1 MIMEIFRY
9 ILFLSIFLSGMQVN
23 AAEQTS
29 PDTAFTADSVRMLHN
44 VLSTQYNLL
53 LILLIIGVVLGALWR
68 RRFHVEDVGW
78 IIVVITLA
86 LGFACVLVRVKLG
99 A

>member
-1 MIMEIFRY
+1 MEIFRY
-9 ILFLSIFLSGMQVN
+9 ILFLGLFLAGMQVN

-29 PDTAFTADSVRMLHN
+29 LVTAFTADSVRMLHS
-44 VLSTQYNLL
+44 VFSTQYILL

-68 RRFHVEDVGW
+68 RRFHIEDIGW
-78 IIVVITLA
+78 IIVVITLSM
-86 LGFACVLVRVKLG
+86 GFACVLLRVKLG